1 MGILQRFS
9 DIMSANI
16 NSLLSGAEE
25 KNAGKL
31 LEKYLADARANLE
44 ELKSETSAIIA
55 DEMAAARRV
64 AANNEEIAKYDRYAE
79 QAVLASND
87 DDARKF
93 LDAKS
98 QLVAK
103 KAELEA
109 AYETAKSNSD
119 KMRQMTRK
127 LMEDIAS
134 AEGKMV
140 ELRAKLTVAEHKE
153 KMDDLMHKVAGRT
166 DMSGFEN
173 MMEAVQKRIDSVDAK
188 VALNEELA
196 DKMDIKKLEEKYSEK
211 AAEVSASVEAD
222 LAALKVKSCDIAA
235 WRPRHKKY
243 FEVCSCS
250 NLGDAQARRLSI
262 RVKGADGK
270 MYLAHTLNNTCVA
283 PPRMLIAFLENHLQK
298 DGSVTIPKCLQP
310 YMGGKEVLIP
320 KH

>member
-64 AANNEEIAKYDRYAE
+64 AANNEEIAKYDR
-79 QAVLASND
+79 ND

-222 LAALKVKSCDIAA
+222 LAALKA
-235 WRPRHKKY
+235 R
-243 FEVCSCS
+243 
-250 NLGDAQARRLSI
+250 LG
-262 RVKGADGK
+262 K
-270 MYLAHTLNNTCVA
+270 
-283 PPRMLIAFLENHLQK
+283 
-298 DGSVTIPKCLQP
+298 
-310 YMGGKEVLIP
+310 
-320 KH
+320 

>member
-79 QAVLASND
+79 QAVFASGND

-222 LAALKVKSCDIAA
+222 LAALKA
-235 WRPRHKKY
+235 R
-243 FEVCSCS
+243 
-250 NLGDAQARRLSI
+250 LG
-262 RVKGADGK
+262 K
-270 MYLAHTLNNTCVA
+270 
-283 PPRMLIAFLENHLQK
+283 
-298 DGSVTIPKCLQP
+298 
-310 YMGGKEVLIP
+310 
-320 KH
+320 

>member
-1 MGILQRFS
+1 MGILQRFT

-16 NSLLSGAEE
+16 NSLLTGAEE

-31 LEKYLADARANLE
+31 LEKYLNDARANLE

-64 AANNEEIAKYDRYAE
+64 NANSEEIAKYDRYAE
-79 QAVLASND
+79 QAVLAGND

-98 QLVAK
+98 QLTAK
-103 KAELEA
+103 KADLEN
-109 AYETAKSNSD
+109 AYQMAKDNSD

-127 LMEDIAS
+127 LMDDIAS

-140 ELRAKLTVAEHKE
+140 ELRAKLSVAEHKE
-153 KMDDLMHKVAGRT
+153 KMDDLMHKVSGRT
-166 DMSGFEN
+166 DMTGFEN

-211 AAEVSASVEAD
+211 DAEVSATVEAD
-222 LAALKVKSCDIAA
+222 LAALKA
-235 WRPRHKKY
+235 R
-243 FEVCSCS
+243 
-250 NLGDAQARRLSI
+250 LG
-262 RVKGADGK
+262 K
-270 MYLAHTLNNTCVA
+270 
-283 PPRMLIAFLENHLQK
+283 
-298 DGSVTIPKCLQP
+298 
-310 YMGGKEVLIP
+310 
-320 KH
+320 

>member
-1 MGILQRFS
+1 MGILQRFT

-16 NSLLSGAEE
+16 NSLLTGAEE

-31 LEKYLADARANLE
+31 LEKYLNDARANLE

-64 AANNEEIAKYDRYAE
+64 NANSEEIAKYDRYAE
-79 QAVLASND
+79 QAVLAGND

-98 QLVAK
+98 QLIAK
-103 KAELEA
+103 KADLEN
-109 AYETAKSNSD
+109 AYQLAKDNSD

-127 LMEDIAS
+127 LMDDIAS

-140 ELRAKLTVAEHKE
+140 ELRAKLSVAEHKE

-166 DMSGFEN
+166 DMTGFEN

-211 AAEVSASVEAD
+211 VAEVSATVEAD
-222 LAALKVKSCDIAA
+222 LAALKA
-235 WRPRHKKY
+235 R
-243 FEVCSCS
+243 
-250 NLGDAQARRLSI
+250 LG
-262 RVKGADGK
+262 K
-270 MYLAHTLNNTCVA
+270 
-283 PPRMLIAFLENHLQK
+283 
-298 DGSVTIPKCLQP
+298 
-310 YMGGKEVLIP
+310 
-320 KH
+320 

>member
-1 MGILQRFS
+1 MGILQRFT

-16 NSLLSGAEE
+16 NSLLTGAEE

-31 LEKYLADARANLE
+31 LEKYLNDARANLE

-64 AANNEEIAKYDRYAE
+64 NANSEEIAKYDRYAE
-79 QAVLASND
+79 QAVLAGND

-98 QLVAK
+98 QLTAK
-103 KAELEA
+103 KADLEN
-109 AYETAKSNSD
+109 AYQLAKDNSD

-127 LMEDIAS
+127 LMDDIAS

-140 ELRAKLTVAEHKE
+140 ELRAKLSVAEHKE
-153 KMDDLMHKVAGRT
+153 KMDDLMRKVSGRT
-166 DMSGFEN
+166 DMTGFEN

-211 AAEVSASVEAD
+211 AAEVSATVEAD
-222 LAALKVKSCDIAA
+222 LAALKA
-235 WRPRHKKY
+235 R
-243 FEVCSCS
+243 
-250 NLGDAQARRLSI
+250 LG
-262 RVKGADGK
+262 K
-270 MYLAHTLNNTCVA
+270 
-283 PPRMLIAFLENHLQK
+283 
-298 DGSVTIPKCLQP
+298 
-310 YMGGKEVLIP
+310 
-320 KH
+320 

>member
-1 MGILQRFS
+1 MGILQRFT

-16 NSLLSGAEE
+16 NSLLTGAEE

-31 LEKYLADARANLE
+31 LEKYLNDARANLE

-64 AANNEEIAKYDRYAE
+64 NANSEEIAKYDRYAE
-79 QAVLASND
+79 QAVLAGND

-98 QLVAK
+98 QLTAK
-103 KAELEA
+103 KADLEN
-109 AYETAKSNSD
+109 AYQLAKDNSD

-127 LMEDIAS
+127 LMDDIAS

-140 ELRAKLTVAEHKE
+140 ELRAKLSVAEHNE
-153 KMDDLMHKVAGRT
+153 KMDDLMHKVSGRT
-166 DMSGFEN
+166 DMTGFEN

-211 AAEVSASVEAD
+211 AAEVSATVEAD
-222 LAALKVKSCDIAA
+222 LAALKA
-235 WRPRHKKY
+235 R
-243 FEVCSCS
+243 
-250 NLGDAQARRLSI
+250 LG
-262 RVKGADGK
+262 K
-270 MYLAHTLNNTCVA
+270 
-283 PPRMLIAFLENHLQK
+283 
-298 DGSVTIPKCLQP
+298 
-310 YMGGKEVLIP
+310 
-320 KH
+320 

>member
-79 QAVLASND
+79 QAVLAGND

-196 DKMDIKKLEEKYSEK
+196 DKMDIKKLEEKPGLFICNLGTGHGYSVLDVIHAFSK
-211 AAEVSASVEAD
+211 ACGKELPYVID
-222 LAALKVKSCDIAA
+222 PRRPGDIAECWCDPSKA
-235 WRPRHKKY
+235 KRELGWEAKY
-243 FEVCSCS
+243 GIEEMCAHSWNWQS
-250 NLGDAQARRLSI
+250 HNP
-262 RVKGADGK
+262 DGYK
-270 MYLAHTLNNTCVA
+270 TA
-283 PPRMLIAFLENHLQK
+283 K
-298 DGSVTIPKCLQP
+298 
-310 YMGGKEVLIP
+310 
-320 KH
+320 

>member
-64 AANNEEIAKYDRYAE
+64 AANNEEIAKYDRYAG
-79 QAVLASND
+79 QAVLAGND

-127 LMEDIAS
+127 LMETGEKTTVD
-134 AEGKMV
+134 K
-140 ELRAKLTVAEHKE
+140 TVAEHKE

-222 LAALKVKSCDIAA
+222 LAALKA
-235 WRPRHKKY
+235 R
-243 FEVCSCS
+243 
-250 NLGDAQARRLSI
+250 LG
-262 RVKGADGK
+262 K
-270 MYLAHTLNNTCVA
+270 
-283 PPRMLIAFLENHLQK
+283 
-298 DGSVTIPKCLQP
+298 
-310 YMGGKEVLIP
+310 
-320 KH
+320 

>member
-79 QAVLASND
+79 QAVLAGND
-87 DDARKF
+87 DRKF

-222 LAALKVKSCDIAA
+222 LAALKA
-235 WRPRHKKY
+235 R
-243 FEVCSCS
+243 
-250 NLGDAQARRLSI
+250 LG
-262 RVKGADGK
+262 K
-270 MYLAHTLNNTCVA
+270 
-283 PPRMLIAFLENHLQK
+283 
-298 DGSVTIPKCLQP
+298 
-310 YMGGKEVLIP
+310 
-320 KH
+320 

>member
-1 MGILQRFS
+1 MTWVFDDKLPIYLQIIQILKADIARGKYQTGEKLPAVRELALTAGVNPNTMQKALAELERDGLVKSQRTSGRFVTDDKEKIMEVRRTLAYDEIERMVETIS
-9 DIMSANI
+9 SLGYQKDDI
-16 NSLLSGAEE
+16 LR
-25 KNAGKL
+25 L

-79 QAVLASND
+79 QAVLAGND

-222 LAALKVKSCDIAA
+222 LAALKA
-235 WRPRHKKY
+235 R
-243 FEVCSCS
+243 
-250 NLGDAQARRLSI
+250 LG
-262 RVKGADGK
+262 K
-270 MYLAHTLNNTCVA
+270 
-283 PPRMLIAFLENHLQK
+283 
-298 DGSVTIPKCLQP
+298 
-310 YMGGKEVLIP
+310 
-320 KH
+320 

>member
-64 AANNEEIAKYDRYAE
+64 NANNEEIAKYDRYAE
-79 QAVLASND
+79 QAVMAGND

-98 QLVAK
+98 QLVFK
-103 KAELEA
+103 KAELES
-109 AYETAKSNSD
+109 AYELAKSNSD

-166 DMSGFEN
+166 DMTGFEN
-173 MMEAVQKRIDSVDAK
+173 MME
-188 VALNEELA
+188 A

-211 AAEVSASVEAD
+211 AAQVSASVEAD
-222 LAALKVKSCDIAA
+222 LAALKA
-235 WRPRHKKY
+235 R
-243 FEVCSCS
+243 
-250 NLGDAQARRLSI
+250 LG
-262 RVKGADGK
+262 K
-270 MYLAHTLNNTCVA
+270 
-283 PPRMLIAFLENHLQK
+283 
-298 DGSVTIPKCLQP
+298 
-310 YMGGKEVLIP
+310 
-320 KH
+320 

>member
-64 AANNEEIAKYDRYAE
+64 NANNEEIAKYDRYAE
-79 QAVLASND
+79 QAVMAGND

-98 QLVAK
+98 QLVSK
-103 KAELEA
+103 KAELES
-109 AYETAKSNSD
+109 AYELAKSNSD

-140 ELRAKLTVAEHKE
+140 ELRA
-153 KMDDLMHKVAGRT
+153 
-166 DMSGFEN
+166 
-173 MMEAVQKRIDSVDAK
+173 
-188 VALNEELA
+188 
-196 DKMDIKKLEEKYSEK
+196 
-211 AAEVSASVEAD
+211 EAD
-222 LAALKVKSCDIAA
+222 RCRAQGEDG
-235 WRPRHKKY
+235 RP
-243 FEVCSCS
+243 
-250 NLGDAQARRLSI
+250 DAQGSRPHRYDRL
-262 RVKGADGK
+262 
-270 MYLAHTLNNTCVA
+270 
-283 PPRMLIAFLENHLQK
+283 
-298 DGSVTIPKCLQP
+298 
-310 YMGGKEVLIP
+310 
-320 KH
+320 

>member
-1 MGILQRFS
+1 MGILQRFT

-16 NSLLSGAEE
+16 NSLLTGAEE

-31 LEKYLADARANLE
+31 LEKYLNDARANLE

-64 AANNEEIAKYDRYAE
+64 NANSEEIAKYDRYAE
-79 QAVLASND
+79 QAVLAGND

-98 QLVAK
+98 QLTAK
-103 KAELEA
+103 KADLEN
-109 AYETAKSNSD
+109 AYQLAKDNSD

-127 LMEDIAS
+127 LMDDIAS

-140 ELRAKLTVAEHKE
+140 ELRAKLSVAEHKE
-153 KMDDLMHKVAGRT
+153 KMDDLMHKVSGRT
-166 DMSGFEN
+166 DMTGFEN

-211 AAEVSASVEAD
+211 AAEVSATVETD
-222 LAALKVKSCDIAA
+222 LAALKA
-235 WRPRHKKY
+235 R
-243 FEVCSCS
+243 
-250 NLGDAQARRLSI
+250 LG
-262 RVKGADGK
+262 K
-270 MYLAHTLNNTCVA
+270 
-283 PPRMLIAFLENHLQK
+283 
-298 DGSVTIPKCLQP
+298 
-310 YMGGKEVLIP
+310 
-320 KH
+320 

>member
-79 QAVLASND
+79 QAVLAGND

-153 KMDDLMHKVAGRT
+153 KMDDLMHKVAGRPQGSFGQVSSY
-166 DMSGFEN
+166 DHIGAN
-173 MMEAVQKRIDSVDAK
+173 QCRPAVPYLRR
-188 VALNEELA
+188 
-196 DKMDIKKLEEKYSEK
+196 KY
-211 AAEVSASVEAD
+211 
-222 LAALKVKSCDIAA
+222 CI
-235 WRPRHKKY
+235 
-243 FEVCSCS
+243 
-250 NLGDAQARRLSI
+250 
-262 RVKGADGK
+262 
-270 MYLAHTLNNTCVA
+270 
-283 PPRMLIAFLENHLQK
+283 
-298 DGSVTIPKCLQP
+298 
-310 YMGGKEVLIP
+310 
-320 KH
+320 

>member
-1 MGILQRFS
+1 MGILQRFT

-16 NSLLSGAEE
+16 NSLLTGAEE

-31 LEKYLADARANLE
+31 LEKYLNDARANLE

-64 AANNEEIAKYDRYAE
+64 NANSEEIAKYDRYAE
-79 QAVLASND
+79 QAVLAGND

-98 QLVAK
+98 QLTAK
-103 KAELEA
+103 KADLEN
-109 AYETAKSNSD
+109 AYQLAKDNSD
-119 KMRQMTRK
+119 KMRKMTRK
-127 LMEDIAS
+127 LMDDIAS

-140 ELRAKLTVAEHKE
+140 ELRAKLSVAEHKE

-166 DMSGFEN
+166 DMTGFEN

-211 AAEVSASVEAD
+211 AAEVSATVEAD
-222 LAALKVKSCDIAA
+222 LAALKA
-235 WRPRHKKY
+235 R
-243 FEVCSCS
+243 
-250 NLGDAQARRLSI
+250 LG
-262 RVKGADGK
+262 K
-270 MYLAHTLNNTCVA
+270 
-283 PPRMLIAFLENHLQK
+283 
-298 DGSVTIPKCLQP
+298 
-310 YMGGKEVLIP
+310 
-320 KH
+320 

>member
-1 MGILQRFS
+1 MGILQRFT

-16 NSLLSGAEE
+16 NSLLTGAEE

-31 LEKYLADARANLE
+31 LEKYLNDARANLE

-64 AANNEEIAKYDRYAE
+64 NANSEEIAKYDRYAE
-79 QAVLASND
+79 QAVLAGND

-98 QLVAK
+98 QLTAK
-103 KAELEA
+103 KADLEN
-109 AYETAKSNSD
+109 AYQMAKDNSD

-127 LMEDIAS
+127 LMDDIAS

-140 ELRAKLTVAEHKE
+140 ELRAKLSVAEHKE

-166 DMSGFEN
+166 DMTGFEN

-188 VALNEELA
+188 AALNEELA

-211 AAEVSASVEAD
+211 VAEVSATVEAD
-222 LAALKVKSCDIAA
+222 LAALKA
-235 WRPRHKKY
+235 R
-243 FEVCSCS
+243 
-250 NLGDAQARRLSI
+250 LG
-262 RVKGADGK
+262 K
-270 MYLAHTLNNTCVA
+270 
-283 PPRMLIAFLENHLQK
+283 
-298 DGSVTIPKCLQP
+298 
-310 YMGGKEVLIP
+310 
-320 KH
+320 

>member
-64 AANNEEIAKYDRYAE
+64 AANNEEIAKYDRYPE
-79 QAVLASND
+79 QAVLAGND

-93 LDAKS
+93 LDAKA

-109 AYETAKSNSD
+109 AYEMAKSNSD

-127 LMEDIAS
+127 LMEDIAA

-153 KMDDLMHKVAGRT
+153 KMDDLMNKVAGRT

-196 DKMDIKKLEEKYSEK
+196 DKMDIKKLEEKYSAK

-222 LAALKVKSCDIAA
+222 LAALKV
-235 WRPRHKKY
+235 R
-243 FEVCSCS
+243 
-250 NLGDAQARRLSI
+250 LG
-262 RVKGADGK
+262 K
-270 MYLAHTLNNTCVA
+270 
-283 PPRMLIAFLENHLQK
+283 
-298 DGSVTIPKCLQP
+298 
-310 YMGGKEVLIP
+310 
-320 KH
+320 

>member
-1 MGILQRFS
+1 MGILQRFT

-16 NSLLSGAEE
+16 NSLLTGAEE

-31 LEKYLADARANLE
+31 LEKYLNDARANLE

-64 AANNEEIAKYDRYAE
+64 NANSEEIAKYDRYAE
-79 QAVLASND
+79 QAVLAGND

-98 QLVAK
+98 QLTAK
-103 KAELEA
+103 KADLEN
-109 AYETAKSNSD
+109 AYQLAKDNSD

-127 LMEDIAS
+127 LMDDIAS

-140 ELRAKLTVAEHKE
+140 ELRAKLSVAEHKE

-166 DMSGFEN
+166 DMTGFEN

-196 DKMDIKKLEEKYSEK
+196 DKMDIKKLEEKYNEK
-211 AAEVSASVEAD
+211 AAEVSATVEAD
-222 LAALKVKSCDIAA
+222 LAALKA
-235 WRPRHKKY
+235 R
-243 FEVCSCS
+243 
-250 NLGDAQARRLSI
+250 LG
-262 RVKGADGK
+262 K
-270 MYLAHTLNNTCVA
+270 
-283 PPRMLIAFLENHLQK
+283 
-298 DGSVTIPKCLQP
+298 
-310 YMGGKEVLIP
+310 
-320 KH
+320 

>member
-1 MGILQRFS
+1 MGILQRFT

-16 NSLLSGAEE
+16 NSLLTGAEE

-31 LEKYLADARANLE
+31 LEKYLNDARANLE

-64 AANNEEIAKYDRYAE
+64 NANSEEIAKFDRYAE
-79 QAVLASND
+79 QAVLAGND

-98 QLVAK
+98 QLTAK
-103 KAELEA
+103 KADLEN
-109 AYETAKSNSD
+109 AYQLAKDNSD

-127 LMEDIAS
+127 LMDDIVS

-140 ELRAKLTVAEHKE
+140 ELRAKLSVAEHKE

-166 DMSGFEN
+166 DMTGFEN

-211 AAEVSASVEAD
+211 AAEVSATVEAD
-222 LAALKVKSCDIAA
+222 LAALKA
-235 WRPRHKKY
+235 R
-243 FEVCSCS
+243 
-250 NLGDAQARRLSI
+250 LG
-262 RVKGADGK
+262 K
-270 MYLAHTLNNTCVA
+270 
-283 PPRMLIAFLENHLQK
+283 
-298 DGSVTIPKCLQP
+298 
-310 YMGGKEVLIP
+310 
-320 KH
+320 

>member
-79 QAVLASND
+79 QAVLAGND

-196 DKMDIKKLEEKYSEK
+196 DKMDIKKLEEKPGLFICNLGSEK

-222 LAALKVKSCDIAA
+222 LAALKA
-235 WRPRHKKY
+235 R
-243 FEVCSCS
+243 
-250 NLGDAQARRLSI
+250 LG
-262 RVKGADGK
+262 K
-270 MYLAHTLNNTCVA
+270 
-283 PPRMLIAFLENHLQK
+283 
-298 DGSVTIPKCLQP
+298 
-310 YMGGKEVLIP
+310 
-320 KH
+320 

>member
-79 QAVLASND
+79 QAVLAGND

-119 KMRQMTRK
+119 KMPRK

-222 LAALKVKSCDIAA
+222 LAALKA
-235 WRPRHKKY
+235 R
-243 FEVCSCS
+243 
-250 NLGDAQARRLSI
+250 LG
-262 RVKGADGK
+262 K
-270 MYLAHTLNNTCVA
+270 
-283 PPRMLIAFLENHLQK
+283 
-298 DGSVTIPKCLQP
+298 
-310 YMGGKEVLIP
+310 
-320 KH
+320 